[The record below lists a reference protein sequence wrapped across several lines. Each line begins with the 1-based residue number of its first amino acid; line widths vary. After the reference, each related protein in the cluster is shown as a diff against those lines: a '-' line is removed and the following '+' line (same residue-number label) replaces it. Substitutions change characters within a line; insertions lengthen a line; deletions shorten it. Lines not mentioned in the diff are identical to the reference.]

1 MLGWLIVNGFLESKK
16 FNEIYSFLKKA
27 SENVGITL
35 EIKTNV
41 ELMTLVDAVLS
52 PRPDFALFWDK
63 DVFLAK
69 NLEKKGVRLF
79 NSA

>member
-41 ELMTLVDAVLS
+41 VIGKTLTII
-52 PRPDFALFWDK
+52 
-63 DVFLAK
+63 
-69 NLEKKGVRLF
+69 
-79 NSA
+79 